1 MVKGGKVKDKKWEEV
16 KESAEEILN
25 SFAEIEKDLPSEG
38 ETYYL
43 QDVLNI
49 LREDGKTIPKEELEN
64 FRKNFLENMPER
76 VDDGSLKVEVA
87 KWTE

>member
-1 MVKGGKVKDKKWEEV
+1 MVKGGKVKDKKWREV

-49 LREDGKTIPKEELEN
+49 LREDGKTISKGELEN

-76 VDDGSLKVEVA
+76 ADDGSLKVEVA

>member
-1 MVKGGKVKDKKWEEV
+1 MVKGGKVKDKKWREV

-49 LREDGKTIPKEELEN
+49 LREDGKTISKGELEN
-64 FRKNFLENMPER
+64 FRKNFFENMPER
-76 VDDGSLKVEVA
+76 ADDGSLKVEVA